1 MTVWLTLLVAGAAS
15 YAFRLVPA
23 VLVDRVGALG
33 RVERISAYAVPVTFA
48 AVAADAVVA
57 RAVAGTAGALDV
69 LAPVAAAAVAVL
81 AARRTGSSLAAI
93 AAGLPVLWA
102 LTWAAGR

>member
-15 YAFRLVPA
+15 YSFRFVPA
-23 VLVDRVGALG
+23 VLVDRVGALA

-57 RAVAGTAGALDV
+57 RATVGTGGPLDA
-69 LAPVAAAAVAVL
+69 LAPVAAALVAVV
-81 AARRTGSSLAAI
+81 AARRTGSPLAAI
-93 AAGLPVLWA
+93 AAGMPVLWA

>member
-15 YAFRLVPA
+15 YSFRLVPA
-23 VLVDRVGALG
+23 VLVDRVGALA

-57 RAVAGTAGALDV
+57 RATVGTGGPLDA
-69 LAPVAAAAVAVL
+69 LAPVAAAA
-81 AARRTGSSLAAI
+81 ARRTGSPLAAI
-93 AAGLPVLWA
+93 AAGMPVLWA

>member
-15 YAFRLVPA
+15 YSFRLVPA

-33 RVERISAYAVPVTFA
+33 RIERVSAYAVPVTFA

-57 RAVAGTAGALDV
+57 RTAAATAGPLDV
-69 LAPVAAAAVAVL
+69 LAPLAAAGVALL
-81 AARRTGSSLAAI
+81 AARRTGSPLAAI

>member
-15 YAFRLVPA
+15 YSFRLVPA
-23 VLVDRVGALG
+23 VLVDRVGALA

-57 RAVAGTAGALDV
+57 RATVGTGGPLDA
-69 LAPVAAAAVAVL
+69 LAPLAAASVAVV
-81 AARRTGSSLAAI
+81 AARRTGSPLAAI
-93 AAGLPVLWA
+93 AAGMPVLWA

>member
-1 MTVWLTLLVAGAAS
+1 MTVWLTLLIAGAAS
-15 YAFRLVPA
+15 YSFRLVPA

-57 RAVAGTAGALDV
+57 RMAAGTAGPLDA
-69 LAPVAAAAVAVL
+69 LAPVAAAAVAFV

>member
-1 MTVWLTLLVAGAAS
+1 MTVWFTLLVAGVAS
-15 YAFRLVPA
+15 YSFRLVPA

-33 RVERISAYAVPVTFA
+33 RVERVSTYAVPVTFA

-57 RAVAGTAGALDV
+57 RASAATAGPLDV
-69 LAPVAAAAVAVL
+69 LAPMAAAGVALV
-81 AARRTGSSLAAI
+81 AARRTGSPLAAI
-93 AAGLPVLWA
+93 AAGLPVLWV

>member
-15 YAFRLVPA
+15 YSFRFVPA
-23 VLVDRVGALG
+23 VLVDRVGALA

-57 RAVAGTAGALDV
+57 RATVSTAGALDV
-69 LAPVAAAAVAVL
+69 LAPLAAAAVALV

-93 AAGLPVLWA
+93 AAGMPVLWVLA
-102 LTWAAGR
+102 WGAGR

>member
-1 MTVWLTLLVAGAAS
+1 MSVWLTLLVAGAAS
-15 YAFRLVPA
+15 YSFRLVPA
-23 VLVDRVGALG
+23 VLVDRVGALA

-57 RAVAGTAGALDV
+57 RAAVGAAGPLDT
-69 LAPVAAAAVAVL
+69 LAPLAAAAVAFA

-93 AAGLPVLWA
+93 AAGMPVLWG
-102 LTWAAGR
+102 LTWVAGR

>member
-1 MTVWLTLLVAGAAS
+1 MSVWLTLLVAGAAS
-15 YAFRLVPA
+15 YSFRLVPA
-23 VLVDRVGALG
+23 VLVDRVGALA

-57 RAVAGTAGALDV
+57 RATVG
-69 LAPVAAAAVAVL
+69 AAAVAFA

-93 AAGLPVLWA
+93 AAGMPVLWG
-102 LTWAAGR
+102 LTWVAGR

>member
-15 YAFRLVPA
+15 YSFRLVPA
-23 VLVDRVGALG
+23 VLVDRVGALD

-48 AVAADAVVA
+48 AVAADAVTA
-57 RAVAGTAGALDV
+57 RAQAATAGPLDV
-69 LAPVAAAAVAVL
+69 LAPVGAAVVAVV
-81 AARRTGSSLAAI
+81 AARRTGSPLVAI
-93 AAGLPVLWA
+93 AAGMPVLWG